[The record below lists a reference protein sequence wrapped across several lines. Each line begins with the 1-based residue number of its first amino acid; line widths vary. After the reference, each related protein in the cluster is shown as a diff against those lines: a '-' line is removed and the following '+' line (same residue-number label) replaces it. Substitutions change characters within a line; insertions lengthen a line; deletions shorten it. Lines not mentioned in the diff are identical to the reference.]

1 MTWQAQQSSLL
12 ADELEAVLKSV
23 AEDAGDL
30 QNLVRAPLGVVRRGL
45 SNKAASDIPWPLLPM
60 MVCQAI
66 SGQYRQ
72 AVPAAAALQLLF
84 AAGDVF
90 DDIEDTGKS
99 KSLLL
104 ECSPDI
110 ATNTATLLLVLAE
123 SAITRLRNTGVEDSV
138 IVNVMRS
145 LNSYYTTACIGQHLD
160 LSAVQEELLSENEYL
175 RIIDMKSAS
184 QIECACHVGALVAT
198 DKADLISAFDAFGHN
213 LGMASQIMNDIL
225 GIESED
231 DILQRKKTLPV
242 IYSLTQTDGETRCQL
257 ENAFC
262 PDSQNVPKDIAQ
274 TKDLIYNCGAI
285 YYSTIQV
292 ELYKQSALKALCQ
305 AASSGAEVEKLKI
318 FLG

>member
-1 MTWQAQQSSLL
+1 M
-12 ADELEAVLKSV
+12 KSV
-23 AEDAGDL
+23 PEDAGDL
-30 QNLVRAPLGVVRRGL
+30 QDLVRVPLGVVRRGL

-72 AVPAAAALQLLF
+72 AVPVAAALQLLF

-90 DDIEDTGKS
+90 DDIEDTDKS

-110 ATNTATLLLVLAE
+110 ATNIATLLLMLAE
-123 SAITRLRNTGVEDSV
+123 SAITRLKNTGVEDAI

-160 LSAVQEELLSENEYL
+160 LSAGQEELLLENEYL
-175 RIIDMKSAS
+175 RIIGMKSAS
-184 QIECACHVGALVAT
+184 QIECACHLGALVAT
-198 DKADLISAFDAFGHN
+198 DKADLISEFNDFGHN

-231 DILQRKKTLPV
+231 DILQRNKTLPV
-242 IYSLTQTDGETRCQL
+242 IFALTQTDEETRCQL

-262 PDSQNVPKDIAQ
+262 PDSQKRTKEIAQ
-274 TKDLIYNCGAI
+274 TKNLIYNCGAI
-285 YYSTIQV
+285 YYSTLQV
-292 ELYKQSALKALCQ
+292 ELYKQSALKALSQ
-305 AASSGAEVEKLKI
+305 AASIGAEIDKLRV
-318 FLG
+318 FLV